1 MVENSSDLQQKKELE
16 KLPEQLSLFTD
27 LSEEGYSQYSNTFE
41 LWSLAPKIWHGGARR
56 EKTKNIEGLE
66 IVNRKFSYRKRP
78 FSLEIIPAGI
88 RDKKTNKK
96 KDFYPSQREELVEEV
111 LSKLAAKKM
120 NSNDESERPVLVN
133 GYLAVKTT
141 YYEIAKE
148 LLRNGHGYK
157 IAEVKLALEV
167 GHRSIISITS
177 CEGKE
182 INYSSPMFPFYARE
196 TKEMGGNE
204 KLVVQLHPL
213 VTMSIMEGTHRLINY
228 EKVMGLKKQLS
239 RWLYKRISHMFIQG
253 KSYEKVYQLKM
264 SNIVQDSGMTVYE
277 KPSHQ
282 MKQIEICLKE
292 LENNKIL
299 RCSDKEIKYDDIK
312 KSKII
317 DAIYTFYITDS
328 FEKDIIKANAI
339 TKNRD
344 PRFQIEENLDLEN
357 LEREMRKDI
366 FQLPDIYIKN
376 KLKTIKSAS
385 DTRKIIIAL
394 KEAESK
400 ILAGKA
406 LNPVAYTKAAINEG
420 YAPKVL
426 SKKKEE
432 DDILES
438 NKIISSIN
446 AQKED
451 FSLDERWFKI
461 KKAIKLGLDQE
472 SYEKWLINLEIDTI
486 KEKEIVFVVPN
497 RFIRDWILREF
508 VYNLDKER
516 NLLAIVQHV
525 LPSIGKIFIISK
537 E

>member
-1 MVENSSDLQQKKELE
+1 MKDTPSDLQQERKLE

-66 IVNRKFSYRKRP
+66 IVTRKFSYRKRP
-78 FSLEIIPAGI
+78 FSLEMIPAGI

-96 KDFYPSQREELVEEV
+96 KDFYLSQREELVEEV

-120 NSNDESERPVLVN
+120 NSNDESERPVLIN

-148 LLRNGHGYK
+148 LLRLGHGYK

-196 TKEMGGNE
+196 TKEMGGSE

-228 EKVMGLKKQLS
+228 EKVMSLKKQLS

-292 LENNKIL
+292 LEDNKIL
-299 RCSDKEIKYDDIK
+299 RNSEKDIKYDDIK

-317 DAIYTFYITDS
+317 DVIYTFHITDS

-339 TKNRD
+339 TKKRD
-344 PRFQIEENLDLEN
+344 PRVQLEENPDLES
-357 LEREMRKDI
+357 LEKEMRKDI
-366 FQLPDIYIKN
+366 FQLPDIYVKN
-376 KLKTIKSAS
+376 KLKTIKSVS
-385 DTRKIIIAL
+385 DARKVILAL
-394 KEAESK
+394 QEAESK
-400 ILAGKA
+400 ILTGKVINA
-406 LNPVAYTKAAINEG
+406 TAYTKAAINEG
-420 YAPKVL
+420 YAPKIQI
-426 SKKKEE
+426 KKQDEE
-432 DDILES
+432 
-438 NKIISSIN
+438 IITSSELKTSST
-446 AQKED
+446 QKED
-451 FSLDERWFKI
+451 FSADERWFKI
-461 KKAIKLGLDQE
+461 KKAIKDHSE
-472 SYEKWLINLEIDTI
+472 EECWEKWLSQLEIDI
-486 KEKEIVFVVPN
+486 IGEKEVVFVVPN
-497 RFIRDWILREF
+497 KFTRDWILREF
-508 VYNLDKER
+508 LYKVDKDK
-516 NLLAIVQHV
+516 NLLAIIQKVISSV
-525 LPSIGKIFIISK
+525 EKIYINSK